1 LRRPECQAFPQG
13 KTTRAPK
20 AGFAATFSA
29 DALDESVVS
38 FEGGKE
44 LLSCGQRGAQEQG
57 NMAISDAWLRYAPKP
72 RELSGGDAWNVFL
85 SYRSVNRAWVLNLY
99 DVLREL
105 KHKVFLDQ
113 CVLKAGDELTKHLE
127 EALKTSQAGV
137 LIWSSA
143 TQDSG
148 WVRREYEVLE
158 RQATRKPGFQF
169 VPLRLDSSA
178 LPGFAE
184 SRVFLDFSTYPDGPN
199 GGELLRLLHAIV
211 GRPLS
216 YEAASFAA
224 QQDEAA
230 QEAANKI
237 NAAIRIGNAKR
248 LQQLFEQS
256 GLPWQTSAML
266 GCKAAEGL
274 TKLGCTDEA
283 IAMLIE
289 IEKNFRK
296 AIRPKQLRALALAR
310 RSAKT
315 GNEQDL
321 AAAQD
326 ILAELYESG
335 ERDPETLGILART
348 WMDRYDRTKQTHYLR
363 QSRSYYAS
371 AFAAAQDDY
380 YTGINAASKSVFLG
394 TPDDLN
400 KAMEYAKRVQDIVDH
415 KIWPEDYWKTAT
427 VAEALLIQKQYQ
439 EAAHFYE
446 EAVALA
452 PNDRGSHETT
462 WTQARRL
469 MEKLE
474 PSTEERALIAK
485 PFEHLQA

>member
-1 LRRPECQAFPQG
+1 MV
-13 KTTRAPK
+13 
-20 AGFAATFSA
+20 
-29 DALDESVVS
+29 DE
-38 FEGGKE
+38 
-44 LLSCGQRGAQEQG
+44 RGAQEQG

-85 SYRSVNRAWVLNLY
+85 SYRSVNRKWVLNLY

-113 CVLKAGDELTKHLE
+113 CALKAGDELTKHLE

-143 TQDSG
+143 TQDSE

-169 VPLRLDSSA
+169 VPLRLDSSD
-178 LPGFAE
+178 LPSFAE
-184 SRVFLDFSTYPDGPN
+184 NRVFLDFSTYPDGPN

-211 GRPLS
+211 GCPLS
-216 YEAASFAA
+216 YEAAAFAA

-237 NAAIRIGNAKR
+237 NAAIRIGNPKR
-248 LQQLFEQS
+248 LQQLFEQN

-266 GCKAAEGL
+266 GCKAADGL

-283 IAMLIE
+283 IAILTE

-296 AIRPKQLRALALAR
+296 AIRPKQLHALALAR
-310 RSAKT
+310 RAAKT
-315 GNEQDL
+315 GNEEDL

-335 ERDPETLGILART
+335 ERDPETLGIFART
-348 WMDRYDRTKQTHYLR
+348 WMDRYDRENNIHYLR

-371 AFAAAQDDY
+371 AFEDAQDDY
-380 YTGINAASKSVFLG
+380 YTGINAASKSAFLG
-394 TPDDLN
+394 THEDLN
-400 KAMEYAKRVQDIVDH
+400 KAMEYAKRVQDIVDR
-415 KIWPEDYWKTAT
+415 KIWPDYWKTAT

-439 EAAHFYE
+439 EAAHFYQ

-452 PNDRGSHETT
+452 LNERGSHETT

-474 PSTEERALIAK
+474 PSPEERALIAK
-485 PFEHLQA
+485 PFEHLQS